1 MLVDPAGTLTIQDD
15 TTRDGDGMFPA
26 STSVAAFMPQ
36 VASGTRIA
44 LTGHGL
50 DYTLRGYYLPARF
63 LNTGGGSTR
72 LPMLAPLPARPG
84 ADLLFNH
91 LRQGPPRSTIR
102 RIFGARQADA
112 WFASQIETIGAWLKP
127 WLESDTPVNAWDA
140 FILAQVSKHYA
151 FTSMAAVRSFT
162 DLRIP
167 AFDSDVLDVYL
178 AMPPQWRIEATMTQ
192 QAMQRLSPEIA
203 RLPNANTGFRAD
215 LDSRLEIGALLGRA
229 LLRRLGIL
237 QRPSTPTSSHSA
249 GSWQN
254 LTALFRE
261 DPKHRGRF
269 TDIRG
274 RLDALSFDLLDA
286 NAMAACID
294 EHLDGRAKHT
304 KLLRQLLAHDSWAR
318 VFGIS

>member
-1 MLVDPAGTLTIQDD
+1 
-15 TTRDGDGMFPA
+15 
-26 STSVAAFMPQ
+26 
-36 VASGTRIA
+36 
-44 LTGHGL
+44 
-50 DYTLRGYYLPARF
+50 
-63 LNTGGGSTR
+63 
-72 LPMLAPLPARPG
+72 
-84 ADLLFNH
+84 
-91 LRQGPPRSTIR
+91 
-102 RIFGARQADA
+102 
-112 WFASQIETIGAWLKP
+112 
-127 WLESDTPVNAWDA
+127 
-140 FILAQVSKHYA
+140 
-151 FTSMAAVRSFT
+151 MAAVRSFT